1 MPVGEIASE
10 FLGGALRFI
19 GNLLLEVV
27 LEFLVRGPGYL
38 LCKPFKKDVD
48 PEGGL
53 AAFVGIVFW
62 VIVAVGACVLCP
74 QQHSGRGA
82 RSHACGKA
90 CGARSGYT
98 RARGSACGHH

>member
-62 VIVAVGACVLCP
+62 VIVAVGAWFIYQEVSKAVAIDKCLDSGGSFDHQLQKCVT
-74 QQHSGRGA
+74 G
-82 RSHACGKA
+82 
-90 CGARSGYT
+90 
-98 RARGSACGHH
+98 

>member
-10 FLGGALRFI
+10 FLGGALRLI

-27 LEFLVRGPGYL
+27 LEFLIRGPGYL

-62 VIVAVGACVLCP
+62 VIVAIGAWLIYQEASEAVAVEKCLDSDGAYDRQLQKCVT
-74 QQHSGRGA
+74 G
-82 RSHACGKA
+82 
-90 CGARSGYT
+90 
-98 RARGSACGHH
+98 